1 MATSVDVW
9 FCQYWAAHW
18 LQLTSS
24 TIALQDMVL
33 ADLIMQTD
41 LQIIF
46 QYSISQL
53 SSTVYIRKRA
63 CFITYLEENF
73 WMFFLLLE
81 IHCQESDKVLLHCIG
96 SLVPLLTENKVYN
109 TTPSDLFSISNRVWC
124 RFGKKKFHHI
134 TPTKM
139 TYSLV

>member
-1 MATSVDVW
+1 MFLMATSVDVW
-9 FCQYWAAHW
+9 FCQHQAAHW

-33 ADLIMQTD
+33 ADLIMQAD

-53 SSTVYIRKRA
+53 SLTVYIRKCA

-73 WMFFLLLE
+73 
-81 IHCQESDKVLLHCIG
+81 
-96 SLVPLLTENKVYN
+96 
-109 TTPSDLFSISNRVWC
+109 
-124 RFGKKKFHHI
+124 
-134 TPTKM
+134 
-139 TYSLV
+139 